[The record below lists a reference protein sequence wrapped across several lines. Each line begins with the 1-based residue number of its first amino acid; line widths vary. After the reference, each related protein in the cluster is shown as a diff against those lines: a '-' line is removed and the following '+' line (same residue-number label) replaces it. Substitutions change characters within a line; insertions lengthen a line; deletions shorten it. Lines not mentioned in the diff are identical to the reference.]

1 MSSSEVLQILKEVN
15 TKLDLILT
23 KIEVLE
29 EKVIE
34 TEEPELEDIEAYEE
48 SEKELR
54 EGKLIPFSKKD

>member
-34 TEEPELEDIEAYEE
+34 TEEPELKDVEAYEE

>member
-1 MSSSEVLQILKEVN
+1 MSSGEVLQILKEVN
-15 TKLDLILT
+15 TKLDLILS

-54 EGKLIPFSKKD
+54 EGKLKINSIF